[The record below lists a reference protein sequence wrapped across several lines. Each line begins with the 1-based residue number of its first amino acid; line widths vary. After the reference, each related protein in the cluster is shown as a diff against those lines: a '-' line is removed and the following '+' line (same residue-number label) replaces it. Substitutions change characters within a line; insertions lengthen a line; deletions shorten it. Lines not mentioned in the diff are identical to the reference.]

1 MEGTRCCPTCL
12 LDVKDMRERERER
25 ERESPNSVKSGICN
39 VISRSH
45 KNNERAQLD
54 FP

>member
-1 MEGTRCCPTCL
+1 MEGKRRCPTCL
-12 LDVKDMRERERER
+12 LGVEDMRERER
-25 ERESPNSVKSGICN
+25 ERESPNSERSGICN

-45 KNNERAQLD
+45 KNNERTQLD